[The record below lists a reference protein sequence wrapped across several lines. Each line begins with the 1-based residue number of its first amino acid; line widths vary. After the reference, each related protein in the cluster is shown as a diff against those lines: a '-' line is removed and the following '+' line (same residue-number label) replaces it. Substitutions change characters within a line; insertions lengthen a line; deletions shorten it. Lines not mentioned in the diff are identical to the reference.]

1 MKAVNVKEMSPPTT
15 PRGRK
20 ANYSVEENLFL
31 AEKYEEHKN
40 TIDAK
45 HKDAGTNKI
54 KKEVWVTILTQHR
67 ARFPQVERSLDD
79 LKSRLSKLKSE
90 SRVCLQS
97 ITKSRKITGGGKATK
112 EPNAAQQKILDL
124 CEDTPGFQG
133 LAGVESTEECLQEV
147 SYAKG

>member
-1 MKAVNVKEMSPPTT
+1 MKAVSVKEMSPPT
-15 PRGRK
+15 RGRK

-54 KKEVWVTILTQHR
+54 KK
-67 ARFPQVERSLDD
+67 VERSLDD
-79 LKSRLSKLKSE
+79 LKSRLSKLNSE

-97 ITKSRKITGGGKATK
+97 ITTSRKITGVEKQLRNQML
-112 EPNAAQQKILDL
+112 PNKQYW
-124 CEDTPGFQG
+124 TYVRTRPGSKG
-133 LAGVESTEECLQEV
+133 WRVSNPLKNVYRKCLMLKV
-147 SYAKG
+147 SNVFF